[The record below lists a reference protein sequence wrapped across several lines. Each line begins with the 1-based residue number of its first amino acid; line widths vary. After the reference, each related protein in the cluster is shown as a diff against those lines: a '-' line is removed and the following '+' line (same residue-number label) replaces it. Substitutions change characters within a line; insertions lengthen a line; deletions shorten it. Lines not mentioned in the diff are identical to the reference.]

1 MSGRILV
8 VDDIFANV
16 KLLEARLTAEYFSV
30 TTAMNGQAALDIC
43 AAGACDL
50 VLLDVMMPGMDG
62 FEVCRRLKSDPRTA
76 HLPVVFVTA
85 LDQPS
90 DRVKGLEAGADD
102 FLTKPFNEV
111 ALLAR
116 VRSLLRL
123 KMLTDELRARTATS
137 IALGLPDVEREAQN
151 DPGTGGRVLYVDDR
165 ASQAQRHAEILASQ
179 QDVTVLS
186 DGDGAVTKVVEM
198 DADLV
203 IVSLALESF
212 DPLRLCSQIRA
223 NESTR
228 NLPVL
233 VIADQED
240 QPRVLKAL
248 EIGVNDYLGRPVERN
263 ELLARTRTQV
273 RRRRYADK
281 LRNSMQSTMEM
292 ALIDPLTGLNNRR
305 YFTSHLTSLLGHA
318 GSTRGDL
325 TLLALDIDHFKQV
338 NDTHGH
344 DAGDDVLREFARR
357 MKLNVRGFD
366 LVCRLGGEEFVIVMP
381 DTDPE
386 RGFRIADRIRQSVG
400 TVPFSIDGGAKDIDV
415 TVSVGM
421 TGLRGED
428 ATVEALLKRADE
440 ALYRAKRDGR
450 NRVIADAA

>member
-30 TTAMNGQAALDIC
+30 VTAMSGPVALEICQRGDCDI
-43 AAGACDL
+43 

-62 FEVCRRLKSDPRTA
+62 FEVCQRLKADPRTA
-76 HLPVVFVTA
+76 HLPVIFITA

-137 IALGLPDVEREAQN
+137 VALGLAEVDETVSRDNGE
-151 DPGTGGRVLYVDDR
+151 GGAILIVDDR
-165 ASQAQRHAEILASQ
+165 PNQAERMQEILGQ
-179 QDVTVLS
+179 QHTVVVTS
-186 DGDGAVTKVVEM
+186 KGEAVAEQAKET
-198 DADLV
+198 ALDLI
-203 IVSLALESF
+203 IVSLALENF
-212 DPLRLCSQIRA
+212 DPLRLCSHIRA
-223 NESTR
+223 NEATR
-228 NLPVL
+228 HVPML
-233 VIADQED
+233 VIADVED
-240 QPRVLKAL
+240 QARIVRAL
-248 EIGVNDYLGRPVERN
+248 EIGVNDYLTRPIEKN
-263 ELLARTRTQV
+263 EFLARVRTQV
-273 RRRRYADK
+273 RRRRYTDT
-281 LRNSMQSTMEM
+281 LRNSMQTSLEM

-305 YFTSHLTSLLGHA
+305 YFTSHLTSLLGYA
-318 GSTRGDL
+318 GSTRGEL
-325 TLLALDIDHFKQV
+325 TLLALDIDHFKYV
-338 NDTHGH
+338 NDTYGH
-344 DAGDDVLREFARR
+344 DAGDEVLVEFSRR
-357 MKLNVRGFD
+357 MKLSVRGID
-366 LVCRLGGEEFVIVMP
+366 LVCRMGGEEFVIVMP
-381 DTDPE
+381 DTDPI
-386 RGFRIADRIRQSVG
+386 RGFRIADRIRQSVCN
-400 TVPFSIDGGAKDIDV
+400 VPFKINGGTKDISV

-428 ATVEALLKRADE
+428 SSVDTLMKRADD
-440 ALYRAKRDGR
+440 ALYKAKNNGR

>member
-30 TTAMNGQAALDIC
+30 ITAMNGQAALDIC
-43 AAGACDL
+43 AKGDCDL

-62 FEVCRRLKSDPRTA
+62 FEVCRKIKSDPRTS

-137 IALGLPDVEREAQN
+137 IALGLPDVERESQN

-165 ASQAQRHAEILASQ
+165 ANQAQRHADILAAQ
-179 QDVTVLS
+179 QNVTVAS
-186 DGDGAVTKVVEM
+186 DGEGAVAQAVEM

-203 IVSLALESF
+203 IVSLALETF

-223 NESTR
+223 NETTR
-228 NLPVL
+228 HLPIL
-233 VIADQED
+233 VIADTED

-273 RRRRYADK
+273 RRRRYADQ
-281 LRNSMQSTMEM
+281 LRSSMQSTMEM

-318 GSTRGDL
+318 GSTRGDM
-325 TLLALDIDHFKQV
+325 TLLVLDIDHFKQI
-338 NDTHGH
+338 NDNYGH
-344 DAGDDVLREFARR
+344 DAGDEVLVEFARR

-386 RGFRIADRIRQSVG
+386 RGFRIADRIRTSVG
-400 TVPFSIDGGAKDIDV
+400 TVPFVVGGGTHQIDV

-428 ATVEALLKRADE
+428 VAVEALLKRADE
-440 ALYRAKRDGR
+440 MLYKAKRDGR